1 MIRMWLIS
9 LDSKQLFSVVFLG
22 LFFSCHQ
29 EDHVVTKRIEG
40 YALGTSYSIS
50 FNAENLEETF
60 VEHKVDSLFA
70 VLNQS
75 LSTYIPTSDISK
87 INRGDSLLVVDDH
100 FVAVYKQATEVWNTT
115 DGFFDPTV
123 GALVNAYGFGPGK
136 KINTLSTQQ
145 LDSILQYTGW
155 DKTKLSINNTILKTH
170 PKLYFDFN
178 ALAKGYAVDVLAKYL
193 RHLKVTSFLV
203 EIGGEIVAEGKSLKS
218 NSFWKVAIDDPQQG
232 EDRTFIQIITLENEA
247 LATSGNY
254 RKFSINETTGERWV
268 HSINPKTG
276 KAIPSNV
283 LSVSVLAENCM
294 KADAYATAL
303 MVMPLQQAKLLI
315 EKQPSLEAYWILSD
329 SLGRVKEVFSSG
341 FLKEN

>member
-1 MIRMWLIS
+1 MIRMWLI
-9 LDSKQLFSVVFLG
+9 LMDSKQLFSIIFLG
-22 LFFSCHQ
+22 LFFSCQ
-29 EDHVVTKRIEG
+29 QDDHFVTKRIEG
-40 YALGTSYSIS
+40 YALGTTYSIS

-60 VEHKVDSLFA
+60 VEHKVDSLFT

-100 FVAVYKQATEVWNTT
+100 FVTVYKQATEIWNTT
-115 DGFFDPTV
+115 EGFFDPTV

-136 KINTLSTQQ
+136 KHNTLSTQQ
-145 LDSILQYTGW
+145 LDSILKFTGW

-178 ALAKGYAVDVLAKYL
+178 AIAKGYAVDVLANYL

-203 EIGGEIVAEGKSLKS
+203 EIGGEIVAQGKSLKS

-254 RKFSINETTGERWV
+254 RKFSINETTGEQWV

-276 KAIPSNV
+276 KAVPSNV

-329 SLGRVKEVFSSG
+329 SLDRVKEVFSSG

>member
-1 MIRMWLIS
+1 MWLIS
-9 LDSKQLFSVVFLG
+9 MDSKQLFSIVFIS

-50 FNAENLEETF
+50 YNAENLEETLM
-60 VEHKVDSLFA
+60 EHKVDSIFA

-100 FVAVYKQATEVWNTT
+100 FVTVYKSATEVYNTT

-136 KINTLSTQQ
+136 KLNTISTQQ
-145 LDSILQYTGW
+145 LDSILQFTGW

-170 PKLYFDFN
+170 PKVYFDFN
-178 ALAKGYAVDVLAKYL
+178 ALAKGYAVDVLAMYL
-193 RHLKVTSFLV
+193 RHLNIASFLV
-203 EIGGEIVAEGKSLKS
+203 EIGGEIIAQGKNLKS
-218 NSFWKVAIDDPQQG
+218 DSFWKVAIDDPNQG
-232 EDRTFIQIITLENEA
+232 ENRTFIQVITLENEA

-254 RKFSINETTGERWV
+254 RKFSIDETTGERWV

-329 SLGRVKEVFSSG
+329 SLGKVKEIFSSG

>member
-1 MIRMWLIS
+1 MILMWLIS
-9 LDSKQLFSVVFLG
+9 MDSKQLFSIVFIG

-50 FNAENLEETF
+50 YNAENLEETLM
-60 VEHKVDSLFA
+60 EHKVDSIFA

-100 FVAVYKQATEVWNTT
+100 FVTVYKSATEVYNTT

-136 KINTLSTQQ
+136 KLNTISTQQ
-145 LDSILQYTGW
+145 LDSILQFTGW

-170 PKLYFDFN
+170 PKVYFDFN
-178 ALAKGYAVDVLAKYL
+178 ALAKGYAVDVIAMYL
-193 RHLKVTSFLV
+193 RHLNIASFLV
-203 EIGGEIVAEGKSLKS
+203 EIGGEIIAQGKNLKS
-218 NSFWKVAIDDPQQG
+218 DSFWKVAIDDPYQG
-232 EDRTFIQIITLENEA
+232 ENRTFIQVITLENEA

-329 SLGRVKEVFSSG
+329 SLGKVKEIFSSG

>member
-1 MIRMWLIS
+1 MIRMWLIL
-9 LDSKQLFSVVFLG
+9 LDSKQLFSIVFLG
-22 LFFSCHQ
+22 LFFSCHH
-29 EDHVVTKRIEG
+29 EDHVVTKHLEG

-60 VEHKVDSLFA
+60 VQHKVDSIFA

-87 INRGDSLLVVDDH
+87 INKGDSLLVVDDH

-123 GALVNAYGFGPGK
+123 GALVNVYGFGPGK
-136 KINTLSTQQ
+136 KLNTLSTQQ
-145 LDSILQYTGW
+145 LDSILQFTGW

-203 EIGGEIVAEGKSLKS
+203 EIGGEIVAQGKSLKS

-232 EDRTFIQIITLENEA
+232 EDRTFIQIITLQNQA

>member
-1 MIRMWLIS
+1 MWLI
-9 LDSKQLFSVVFLG
+9 LMDSKQLFSIIFLG
-22 LFFSCHQ
+22 LFFSCQ
-29 EDHVVTKRIEG
+29 QDDHFVTKRIEG
-40 YALGTSYSIS
+40 YALGTTYSIS

-60 VEHKVDSLFA
+60 VEHKVDSLFT

-100 FVAVYKQATEVWNTT
+100 FVTVYKQATEIWNTT
-115 DGFFDPTV
+115 EGFFDPTV

-136 KINTLSTQQ
+136 KHNTLSTQQ
-145 LDSILQYTGW
+145 LDSILKFTGW
-155 DKTKLSINNTILKTH
+155 DKTKLNTNNTILKTH

-178 ALAKGYAVDVLAKYL
+178 ALAKGYAVDVLANYL

-203 EIGGEIVAEGKSLKS
+203 EIGGEIVAQGKSLKS

-254 RKFSINETTGERWV
+254 RKFSINETTGEQWV

>member
-1 MIRMWLIS
+1 MWLI
-9 LDSKQLFSVVFLG
+9 LMDSKQLFSIIFLG
-22 LFFSCHQ
+22 LFFSCQ
-29 EDHVVTKRIEG
+29 QDDHFVTKRIEG
-40 YALGTSYSIS
+40 YALGTTYSIS

-60 VEHKVDSLFA
+60 VEHKVDSLFT

-100 FVAVYKQATEVWNTT
+100 FVTVYKQATEIWNTT
-115 DGFFDPTV
+115 EGFFDPTV

-136 KINTLSTQQ
+136 KLNTLSTQQ
-145 LDSILQYTGW
+145 LDSILQFTGW
-155 DKTKLSINNTILKTH
+155 DKTKLNTNNTILKTH

-178 ALAKGYAVDVLAKYL
+178 ALAKGYAVDVLANYL

-203 EIGGEIVAEGKSLKS
+203 EIGGEIVAQGKSLKS

-254 RKFSINETTGERWV
+254 RKFSINETTGEQWV

-303 MVMPLQQAKLLI
+303 MVMPLQQAKVLI

>member
-1 MIRMWLIS
+1 MWLIS
-9 LDSKQLFSVVFLG
+9 MDSKQLFSIVFIS
-22 LFFSCHQ
+22 LFFSCHHHQ

-40 YALGTSYSIS
+40 NALGTSYSIS
-50 FNAENLEETF
+50 YNAENLEETLM
-60 VEHKVDSLFA
+60 EHKVDSIFA

-100 FVAVYKQATEVWNTT
+100 FVKVYKSATEVYNTT

-136 KINTLSTQQ
+136 KLNTISTQQ
-145 LDSILQYTGW
+145 LDSILQFTGW

-170 PKLYFDFN
+170 PKVYFDFN
-178 ALAKGYAVDVLAKYL
+178 ALAKGYAVDVLAMYL
-193 RHLKVTSFLV
+193 RHLNIASFLV
-203 EIGGEIVAEGKSLKS
+203 EIGGEIIAQGKNLKS
-218 NSFWKVAIDDPQQG
+218 DSFWKVAIDDPNQG
-232 EDRTFIQIITLENEA
+232 ENRTFIQVITLENEA

-254 RKFSINETTGERWV
+254 RKFSIDETTGERWV

-329 SLGRVKEVFSSG
+329 SLGKVKEIFSSG

>member
-1 MIRMWLIS
+1 M
-9 LDSKQLFSVVFLG
+9 DSKQLFSIIFLG
-22 LFFSCHQ
+22 LFFSCQ
-29 EDHVVTKRIEG
+29 QDDHFVTKRIEG
-40 YALGTSYSIS
+40 YALGTTYSIS

-60 VEHKVDSLFA
+60 VEHKVDSLFT

-100 FVAVYKQATEVWNTT
+100 FVTVYKQATEIWNTT
-115 DGFFDPTV
+115 EGFFDPTV

-136 KINTLSTQQ
+136 KLNTLSTQQ
-145 LDSILQYTGW
+145 LDSILQFTGW
-155 DKTKLSINNTILKTH
+155 DKTKLNTNNTILKTH

-178 ALAKGYAVDVLAKYL
+178 ALAKGYAVDVLANYL

-203 EIGGEIVAEGKSLKS
+203 EIGGEIVAQGKSLKS
-218 NSFWKVAIDDPQQG
+218 NSFWKVAIDDPQQV

-254 RKFSINETTGERWV
+254 RKFSINETTGEQWV

-303 MVMPLQQAKLLI
+303 MVMPLQQAKVLI

>member
-1 MIRMWLIS
+1 M
-9 LDSKQLFSVVFLG
+9 DSKQLFSIIFLG
-22 LFFSCHQ
+22 LFFSCQ
-29 EDHVVTKRIEG
+29 QDDHFVTKRIEG
-40 YALGTSYSIS
+40 YALGTTYSIS

-60 VEHKVDSLFA
+60 VEHKVDSLFT

-100 FVAVYKQATEVWNTT
+100 FVTVYKQATEIWNTT
-115 DGFFDPTV
+115 EGFFDPTV

-136 KINTLSTQQ
+136 KLNTLSTQQ
-145 LDSILQYTGW
+145 LDSILQFTGW
-155 DKTKLSINNTILKTH
+155 DKTKLNTNNTILKTH

-178 ALAKGYAVDVLAKYL
+178 ALAKGYAVDVLANYL

-203 EIGGEIVAEGKSLKS
+203 EIGGEIVAQGKSLKS

-254 RKFSINETTGERWV
+254 RKFSINETTGEQWV

-303 MVMPLQQAKLLI
+303 MVMPLQQAKVLI

>member
-9 LDSKQLFSVVFLG
+9 MDSKQLFSIVFLG
-22 LFFSCHQ
+22 LFFSCQQDNHF
-29 EDHVVTKRIEG
+29 VTKRIEG
-40 YALGTSYSIS
+40 YALGTTYSIS

-60 VEHKVDSLFA
+60 VEHKVDSLFT

-87 INRGDSLLVVDDH
+87 INRGDSLLVVDYH
-100 FVAVYKQATEVWNTT
+100 FVTVYKQATEIWNTT
-115 DGFFDPTV
+115 EGFFDPTV

-136 KINTLSTQQ
+136 KLNTLSTQQ
-145 LDSILQYTGW
+145 LDSILQFTGW
-155 DKTKLSINNTILKTH
+155 DKTKLNTNNTILKTH

-178 ALAKGYAVDVLAKYL
+178 AIAKGYAVDVLANYL

-203 EIGGEIVAEGKSLKS
+203 EIGGEIVAQGKSLKS

-254 RKFSINETTGERWV
+254 RKFSINETTGEQWV

-276 KAIPSNV
+276 KAVPSNI

-315 EKQPSLEAYWILSD
+315 EKQTEID
-329 SLGRVKEVFSSG
+329 VVITFFQKE
-341 FLKEN
+341 ENKAEIGNVS

>member
-1 MIRMWLIS
+1 MIRMWLI
-9 LDSKQLFSVVFLG
+9 LMDSKQLFSIVFLV
-22 LFFSCHQ
+22 LFFSCQ
-29 EDHVVTKRIEG
+29 QDDHFVTKRIEG
-40 YALGTSYSIS
+40 YALGTTYSIS

-60 VEHKVDSLFA
+60 VEHKVDSLFT

-100 FVAVYKQATEVWNTT
+100 FVTVYKQATEIWNTT
-115 DGFFDPTV
+115 EGFFDPTV

-136 KINTLSTQQ
+136 KHNTLSTQQ
-145 LDSILQYTGW
+145 LDSILKFTGW

-178 ALAKGYAVDVLAKYL
+178 AIAKGYAVDVLANYL

-203 EIGGEIVAEGKSLKS
+203 EIGGEIVAQGKSLKS

-254 RKFSINETTGERWV
+254 RKFSINETTGEQWV

-276 KAIPSNV
+276 KAVPSNV

-315 EKQPSLEAYWILSD
+315 EKQLSLEAYWILSD

>member
-1 MIRMWLIS
+1 
-9 LDSKQLFSVVFLG
+9 LDSKQLFSVLFLG
-22 LFFSCHQ
+22 LFISCHQ
-29 EDHVVTKRIEG
+29 KDHVVTKRIEG

-100 FVAVYKQATEVWNTT
+100 FVAVYKQATEVWNTS

-136 KINTLSTQQ
+136 KLNTLSTQQ
-145 LDSILQYTGW
+145 LDSILKFTGW

-178 ALAKGYAVDVLAKYL
+178 AIAKGYAVDVLANYL

-203 EIGGEIVAEGKSLKS
+203 EIGGEIVAQGKSLKS

-254 RKFSINETTGERWV
+254 RKFSINETTGEQWV

-276 KAIPSNV
+276 KAVPSNV
-283 LSVSVLAENCM
+283 LSVSVIAENCM

-329 SLGRVKEVFSSG
+329 SLDRVKEVFSSG

>member
-1 MIRMWLIS
+1 MWLI
-9 LDSKQLFSVVFLG
+9 LMDSKQLFSIVFLV
-22 LFFSCHQ
+22 LFFSCQ
-29 EDHVVTKRIEG
+29 QDDHFVTKRIEG
-40 YALGTSYSIS
+40 YALGTTYSIS

-60 VEHKVDSLFA
+60 VEHKVDSLFT

-100 FVAVYKQATEVWNTT
+100 FVTVYKQATEIWNTT
-115 DGFFDPTV
+115 EGFFDPTV

-136 KINTLSTQQ
+136 KHNTLSTQQ
-145 LDSILQYTGW
+145 LDSILKFTGW

-178 ALAKGYAVDVLAKYL
+178 AIAKGYAVDVLANYL

-203 EIGGEIVAEGKSLKS
+203 EIGGEIVAQGKNLKS

-254 RKFSINETTGERWV
+254 RKFSINETTGEQWV

-276 KAIPSNV
+276 KAVPSNV

-315 EKQPSLEAYWILSD
+315 EKQLSLEAYWILSD

>member
-1 MIRMWLIS
+1 
-9 LDSKQLFSVVFLG
+9 
-22 LFFSCHQ
+22 
-29 EDHVVTKRIEG
+29 
-40 YALGTSYSIS
+40 
-50 FNAENLEETF
+50 
-60 VEHKVDSLFA
+60 
-70 VLNQS
+70 

-100 FVAVYKQATEVWNTT
+100 FVTVYKQATEIWNTT
-115 DGFFDPTV
+115 EGFFDPTV

-136 KINTLSTQQ
+136 KHNTLSTQQ
-145 LDSILQYTGW
+145 LDSILKFTGW

-178 ALAKGYAVDVLAKYL
+178 AIAKGYAVDVLANYL

-203 EIGGEIVAEGKSLKS
+203 EIGGEIVAQGKSLKS

-254 RKFSINETTGERWV
+254 RKFSINETTGEQWV

-276 KAIPSNV
+276 KAVPSNV

-329 SLGRVKEVFSSG
+329 SLDRVKEVFSSG

>member
-1 MIRMWLIS
+1 MWLI
-9 LDSKQLFSVVFLG
+9 LMDSKQLFSIIFLG
-22 LFFSCHQ
+22 LFFSCQ
-29 EDHVVTKRIEG
+29 QDDHFVTKRIEG
-40 YALGTSYSIS
+40 YALGTTYSIS

-60 VEHKVDSLFA
+60 VEHKVDSLFT

-100 FVAVYKQATEVWNTT
+100 FVTVYKQATEIWNTT
-115 DGFFDPTV
+115 EGFFDPTV

-136 KINTLSTQQ
+136 KHNTLSTQQ
-145 LDSILQYTGW
+145 LDSILKFTGW
-155 DKTKLSINNTILKTH
+155 DKTKLNINNTILKTH

-178 ALAKGYAVDVLAKYL
+178 ALAKGYAVDVLANYL

-203 EIGGEIVAEGKSLKS
+203 EIGGEIVAQGKSLKS

-254 RKFSINETTGERWV
+254 RKFSINETTGEQWV

-303 MVMPLQQAKLLI
+303 MVMPLQQAKVLI

>member
-1 MIRMWLIS
+1 M
-9 LDSKQLFSVVFLG
+9 DSKQLFSIIFLG
-22 LFFSCHQ
+22 LFFSCQ
-29 EDHVVTKRIEG
+29 QDDHFVTKRIEG
-40 YALGTSYSIS
+40 YALGTTYSIS

-60 VEHKVDSLFA
+60 VEHKVDSLFT

-100 FVAVYKQATEVWNTT
+100 FVTVYKQATEIWNTT
-115 DGFFDPTV
+115 EGFFDPTV

-136 KINTLSTQQ
+136 KLNTLSTQQ
-145 LDSILQYTGW
+145 LDSILQFTGW
-155 DKTKLSINNTILKTH
+155 DKTKLNTNNTILKTH

-178 ALAKGYAVDVLAKYL
+178 AIAKGYAVDVLANYL

-203 EIGGEIVAEGKSLKS
+203 EIGGEIVAQGKSLKS

-254 RKFSINETTGERWV
+254 RKFSINETTGEQWV

-276 KAIPSNV
+276 KAVPSNV

-329 SLGRVKEVFSSG
+329 SLDRVKEVFSSG

>member
-1 MIRMWLIS
+1 MIRMWLI
-9 LDSKQLFSVVFLG
+9 LMDSKQLFSIIFLG
-22 LFFSCHQ
+22 LFFSCQ
-29 EDHVVTKRIEG
+29 QDDHFVTKRIEG
-40 YALGTSYSIS
+40 YALGTTYSIS

-60 VEHKVDSLFA
+60 VEHKVDSLFT

-100 FVAVYKQATEVWNTT
+100 FVTVYKQATEIWNTT
-115 DGFFDPTV
+115 EGFFDPTV

-136 KINTLSTQQ
+136 KLNTLSTQQ
-145 LDSILQYTGW
+145 LDSILKFTGW
-155 DKTKLSINNTILKTH
+155 DKTKLNTNNTILKTH

-178 ALAKGYAVDVLAKYL
+178 ALAKGYAVDVLANYL

-203 EIGGEIVAEGKSLKS
+203 EIGGEIVAQGKSLKS

-254 RKFSINETTGERWV
+254 RKFSINETTGEQWV

-303 MVMPLQQAKLLI
+303 MVMPLQQAKVLI

>member
-1 MIRMWLIS
+1 M
-9 LDSKQLFSVVFLG
+9 DSKQLFSIIFLG
-22 LFFSCHQ
+22 LFFSCQ
-29 EDHVVTKRIEG
+29 QDDHFVTKRIEG
-40 YALGTSYSIS
+40 YALGTTYSIS

-60 VEHKVDSLFA
+60 VEHKVDSLFT

-100 FVAVYKQATEVWNTT
+100 FVTVYKQATEIWNTT
-115 DGFFDPTV
+115 EGFFDPTV

-136 KINTLSTQQ
+136 KHNTLSTQQ
-145 LDSILQYTGW
+145 LDSILKFTGW

-178 ALAKGYAVDVLAKYL
+178 ALAKGYAVDVLANYL

-203 EIGGEIVAEGKSLKS
+203 EIGGEIVAQGKSLKS

-254 RKFSINETTGERWV
+254 RKFSINETTGEQWV

-303 MVMPLQQAKLLI
+303 MVMPLQQAKVLI

>member
-1 MIRMWLIS
+1 MWLI
-9 LDSKQLFSVVFLG
+9 LMDSKQLFSIIFLG
-22 LFFSCHQ
+22 LFFSCQ
-29 EDHVVTKRIEG
+29 QDDHFVTKRIEG
-40 YALGTSYSIS
+40 YALGTTYSIS

-60 VEHKVDSLFA
+60 VEHKVDSLFT

-100 FVAVYKQATEVWNTT
+100 FVTVYKQATEIWNTT
-115 DGFFDPTV
+115 EGFFDPTV

-136 KINTLSTQQ
+136 KLNTLSTQQ
-145 LDSILQYTGW
+145 LDSILQFTGW
-155 DKTKLSINNTILKTH
+155 DKTKLNTNNTILKTH

-178 ALAKGYAVDVLAKYL
+178 ALAKGYAVDVLANYL

-203 EIGGEIVAEGKSLKS
+203 EIGGEIVAQGKSLKS

-254 RKFSINETTGERWV
+254 RKFSINETTGEQWV

-303 MVMPLQQAKLLI
+303 DGNAF
-315 EKQPSLEAYWILSD
+315 AT
-329 SLGRVKEVFSSG
+329 G
-341 FLKEN
+341 

>member
-1 MIRMWLIS
+1 MWLI
-9 LDSKQLFSVVFLG
+9 LMDSKQLFSIIFLG
-22 LFFSCHQ
+22 LFFSCQ
-29 EDHVVTKRIEG
+29 QDDHFVTKRIEG
-40 YALGTSYSIS
+40 YALGTTYSIS

-60 VEHKVDSLFA
+60 VEHKVDSLFT

-100 FVAVYKQATEVWNTT
+100 FVTVYKQATEIWNTT
-115 DGFFDPTV
+115 EGFFDPTV

-136 KINTLSTQQ
+136 KLNTLSTQQ
-145 LDSILQYTGW
+145 LDSILQFTGW
-155 DKTKLSINNTILKTH
+155 DKTKLNTNNTILKTH

-178 ALAKGYAVDVLAKYL
+178 ALAKGYAVDVLANYL

-203 EIGGEIVAEGKSLKS
+203 EIGGEIVAQGKSLKS

-254 RKFSINETTGERWV
+254 RKFSINETTGEQWV

-329 SLGRVKEVFSSG
+329 SLDRVKEVFSSG

>member
-1 MIRMWLIS
+1 MWLI
-9 LDSKQLFSVVFLG
+9 LMDSKQLFSIIFLG
-22 LFFSCHQ
+22 LFFSCQ
-29 EDHVVTKRIEG
+29 QDDHFVTKRIEG
-40 YALGTSYSIS
+40 YALGTTYSIS

-60 VEHKVDSLFA
+60 VEHKVDSLFT

-100 FVAVYKQATEVWNTT
+100 FVTVYKQATEIWNTT
-115 DGFFDPTV
+115 EGFFDPTV

-136 KINTLSTQQ
+136 KLNTLSTQQ
-145 LDSILQYTGW
+145 LDSILQFTGW
-155 DKTKLSINNTILKTH
+155 DKTKLNTNNTILKTH

-178 ALAKGYAVDVLAKYL
+178 ALAEGYAVDVLANYL

-203 EIGGEIVAEGKSLKS
+203 EIGGEIVAQGKSLKS

-254 RKFSINETTGERWV
+254 RKFSINETTGEQWV

-276 KAIPSNV
+276 KAVPSNV

-303 MVMPLQQAKLLI
+303 MVMPLQQAKVLI

>member
-1 MIRMWLIS
+1 MWLI
-9 LDSKQLFSVVFLG
+9 LMDSKQLFSIVFLG
-22 LFFSCHQ
+22 LFFNCQ
-29 EDHVVTKRIEG
+29 QDDHFVTKRIEG
-40 YALGTSYSIS
+40 YALGTTYSIS

-60 VEHKVDSLFA
+60 VEHKVDSLFT

-100 FVAVYKQATEVWNTT
+100 FVTVYKQATEIWNTT
-115 DGFFDPTV
+115 EGFFDPTV

-136 KINTLSTQQ
+136 KLNTLSTQQ
-145 LDSILQYTGW
+145 LDSILQFTGW
-155 DKTKLSINNTILKTH
+155 DKTKLNTNNTILKTH

-178 ALAKGYAVDVLAKYL
+178 ALAKGYAVDVLANYL

-203 EIGGEIVAEGKSLKS
+203 EIGGEIVAQGKSLKS

-254 RKFSINETTGERWV
+254 RKFSINETTGEQWV

-303 MVMPLQQAKLLI
+303 MVMPLQQAKVLI

>member
-1 MIRMWLIS
+1 MIRMWLI
-9 LDSKQLFSVVFLG
+9 LMDSKQLFSIIFLG
-22 LFFSCHQ
+22 LFFSCQ
-29 EDHVVTKRIEG
+29 QDDHFVTKRIEG
-40 YALGTSYSIS
+40 YALGTTYSIS

-60 VEHKVDSLFA
+60 VEHKVDSLFT

-100 FVAVYKQATEVWNTT
+100 FVTVYKQATEIWNTT
-115 DGFFDPTV
+115 EGFFDPTV

-136 KINTLSTQQ
+136 KLNTLSTQQ
-145 LDSILQYTGW
+145 LDSILQFTGW
-155 DKTKLSINNTILKTH
+155 DKTKLNTNNTILKTH

-178 ALAKGYAVDVLAKYL
+178 ALAKGYAVDVLANYL

-203 EIGGEIVAEGKSLKS
+203 EIGGEIVAQGKSLKS

-254 RKFSINETTGERWV
+254 RKFSINETTGEQWV

-303 MVMPLQQAKLLI
+303 MVMPLQQAKVLI

>member
-1 MIRMWLIS
+1 MWLI
-9 LDSKQLFSVVFLG
+9 LMDSKQLFSIIFLG
-22 LFFSCHQ
+22 LFFSCQ
-29 EDHVVTKRIEG
+29 QDDHFVTKRIEG
-40 YALGTSYSIS
+40 YALGTTYSIS

-60 VEHKVDSLFA
+60 VEHKVDSLFT

-100 FVAVYKQATEVWNTT
+100 FVTVYKQATEIWNTT
-115 DGFFDPTV
+115 EGFFDPTV

-136 KINTLSTQQ
+136 KHNTLSTQQ
-145 LDSILQYTGW
+145 LDSILKFTGW

-178 ALAKGYAVDVLAKYL
+178 ALAKGYAVDVLANYL

-203 EIGGEIVAEGKSLKS
+203 EIGGEIVAQGKSLKS

-254 RKFSINETTGERWV
+254 RKFSINETTGEQWV

-303 MVMPLQQAKLLI
+303 MVMPLQQAKVLI

>member
-1 MIRMWLIS
+1 M
-9 LDSKQLFSVVFLG
+9 
-22 LFFSCHQ
+22 
-29 EDHVVTKRIEG
+29 
-40 YALGTSYSIS
+40 
-50 FNAENLEETF
+50 
-60 VEHKVDSLFA
+60 
-70 VLNQS
+70 
-75 LSTYIPTSDISK
+75 STYIPTSDISK

-100 FVAVYKQATEVWNTT
+100 FVTVYKQATEIWNTT
-115 DGFFDPTV
+115 EGFFDPTV

-136 KINTLSTQQ
+136 KLNTLSTQQ
-145 LDSILQYTGW
+145 LDSILKFTGW

-178 ALAKGYAVDVLAKYL
+178 AIAKGYAVDVLANYL

-203 EIGGEIVAEGKSLKS
+203 EIGGEIVAQGKSLKS

-254 RKFSINETTGERWV
+254 RKFSINETTGEQWV

-303 MVMPLQQAKLLI
+303 MVMPLQQAKVLI

>member
-1 MIRMWLIS
+1 MWLI
-9 LDSKQLFSVVFLG
+9 LMDSKQLFSIVFLG
-22 LFFSCHQ
+22 LFFNCQ
-29 EDHVVTKRIEG
+29 QDDHFVTKRIEG
-40 YALGTSYSIS
+40 YALGTTYSIS
-50 FNAENLEETF
+50 FNAENLEENF
-60 VEHKVDSLFA
+60 VEHKVDSLFT

-87 INRGDSLLVVDDH
+87 INGGDSLLVVDDH
-100 FVAVYKQATEVWNTT
+100 FVTVYKQATEIWNTT
-115 DGFFDPTV
+115 EGFFDPTV

-136 KINTLSTQQ
+136 KLNTLSTQQ
-145 LDSILQYTGW
+145 LDSILQFTGW
-155 DKTKLSINNTILKTH
+155 DKTKLNTNNTILKTH

-178 ALAKGYAVDVLAKYL
+178 ALAKGYAVDVLANYL

-203 EIGGEIVAEGKSLKS
+203 EIGGEIVAQGKSLKS

-254 RKFSINETTGERWV
+254 RKFSINETTGEQWV

-303 MVMPLQQAKLLI
+303 MVMPLQQAKVLI

>member
-1 MIRMWLIS
+1 MWLI
-9 LDSKQLFSVVFLG
+9 LMDSKQLFSIIFLG
-22 LFFSCHQ
+22 LFFSCQ
-29 EDHVVTKRIEG
+29 QDDHFVTKRIEG
-40 YALGTSYSIS
+40 YALGTTYSIS

-60 VEHKVDSLFA
+60 VEHKVDSLFT

-100 FVAVYKQATEVWNTT
+100 FVTVYKQATEIWNTT
-115 DGFFDPTV
+115 EGFFDPTV

-136 KINTLSTQQ
+136 KLNTLSTQQ
-145 LDSILQYTGW
+145 LDSILQFTGW
-155 DKTKLSINNTILKTH
+155 DKTKLNTNNTILKTH

-178 ALAKGYAVDVLAKYL
+178 ALAKGYAVDVLANYL

-203 EIGGEIVAEGKSLKS
+203 EIGGEIVAQGKSLKS

-254 RKFSINETTGERWV
+254 RKFSINETTGEQWV

-276 KAIPSNV
+276 KAVPSNV

>member
-1 MIRMWLIS
+1 MWLI
-9 LDSKQLFSVVFLG
+9 LMDSKQLFSIIFLG
-22 LFFSCHQ
+22 LFFSCQ
-29 EDHVVTKRIEG
+29 QDDHFVTKRIEG
-40 YALGTSYSIS
+40 YALGTTYSIS

-60 VEHKVDSLFA
+60 VEHKVDSLFT

-100 FVAVYKQATEVWNTT
+100 FVTVYKQATEIWNTT
-115 DGFFDPTV
+115 EGFFDPTV

-136 KINTLSTQQ
+136 KLNTLSTQQ
-145 LDSILQYTGW
+145 LDSILKFTGW
-155 DKTKLSINNTILKTH
+155 DKTKLNTNNTILKTH

-178 ALAKGYAVDVLAKYL
+178 AIAKGYAVDVLANYL

-203 EIGGEIVAEGKSLKS
+203 EIGGEIVAQGKSLKS

-254 RKFSINETTGERWV
+254 RKFSINETTGEQWV

-303 MVMPLQQAKLLI
+303 MVMPLQQAKVLI

>member
-1 MIRMWLIS
+1 MWLI
-9 LDSKQLFSVVFLG
+9 LMDSKQLFSIIFLG
-22 LFFSCHQ
+22 LFFSCQ
-29 EDHVVTKRIEG
+29 QGDHFVTKRIEG
-40 YALGTSYSIS
+40 YALGTTYSIS

-60 VEHKVDSLFA
+60 VEHKVDSLFT

-100 FVAVYKQATEVWNTT
+100 FVTVYKQATEIWNTT
-115 DGFFDPTV
+115 EGFFDPTV

-136 KINTLSTQQ
+136 KLNTLSTQQ
-145 LDSILQYTGW
+145 LDSILQFTGW
-155 DKTKLSINNTILKTH
+155 DKTKLNTNNTILKTH

-178 ALAKGYAVDVLAKYL
+178 ALAKGYAVDVLANYL

-203 EIGGEIVAEGKSLKS
+203 EIGGEIVAQGKSLKS

-254 RKFSINETTGERWV
+254 RKFSINETTGEQWV

-303 MVMPLQQAKLLI
+303 MVMPLQQAKVLI

>member
-1 MIRMWLIS
+1 MWLI
-9 LDSKQLFSVVFLG
+9 LMDSKQLFSIIFLG
-22 LFFSCHQ
+22 LFFSCQ
-29 EDHVVTKRIEG
+29 QDDHFVTKRIEG
-40 YALGTSYSIS
+40 YALGTTYSIS

-60 VEHKVDSLFA
+60 VEHKVDSLFT

-100 FVAVYKQATEVWNTT
+100 FVTVYKQATEIWNTT
-115 DGFFDPTV
+115 EGFFDPTV

-136 KINTLSTQQ
+136 KLNTLSTQQ
-145 LDSILQYTGW
+145 LDSILQFTGW
-155 DKTKLSINNTILKTH
+155 DKTKLNNNNTILKTH

-178 ALAKGYAVDVLAKYL
+178 ALAKGYAVDVLANYL

-203 EIGGEIVAEGKSLKS
+203 EIGGEIVAQGKSLKS

-254 RKFSINETTGERWV
+254 RKFSINETTGEQWV

-303 MVMPLQQAKLLI
+303 MVMPLQQAKVLI